1 MVQRVFVDHVQEPGG
16 GWPEPGWHGDLV
28 GYEHA

>member
-1 MVQRVFVDHVQEPGG
+1 MVQRAFVDHVQEPGG
-16 GWPEPGWHGDLV
+16 GRPEPGWHGDLV